1 MLQVSKLCAFYGASQ
16 VLRGVSFI
24 VRPGEVVALLGRNG
38 SGRSTAARALMGL
51 VRCTGD
57 VRWRGHSLLG
67 LAPHDIA
74 RRGLGYVPEHRDVFP
89 GLTVHQNL
97 ILGIKSGTR
106 SHPNRW
112 GFDEVY
118 ALFPQLK
125 VRADT
130 RAGVLSGGE
139 QQMLALGR
147 TLMGNPDLLLI
158 DEPTEGLA
166 PALIELIGELLS
178 RLRREGRAVLLIEQ
192 KLHLALQVSD
202 RALVMGQ
209 GQVVF
214 DGPAHALLDGSA
226 IRRDW
231 LEV

>member
-1 MLQVSKLCAFYGASQ
+1 MLEVSKLCAFYGASQ
-16 VLRGVSFI
+16 VLRGVSFT

-38 SGRSTAARALMGL
+38 SGRTTTARALMGL
-51 VRCTGD
+51 VRCTG
-57 VRWRGHSLLG
+57 VVSWHGHALTG

-74 RRGLGYVPEHRDVFP
+74 HQGVGYVPEHRDVFP

-97 ILGIKSGTR
+97 ILGMKSPACYQR
-106 SHPNRW
+106 PHW

-125 VRADT
+125 VRANT

-166 PALIELIGELLS
+166 PALIEQIGELLVH
-178 RLRREGRAVLLIEQ
+178 LRHEGRAVLLIEQ
-192 KLHLALQVSD
+192 KLHLALRVSD
-202 RALVMGQ
+202 RALMMGQ
-209 GQVVF
+209 GRVVF
-214 DGPAHALLDGSA
+214 DGPPHALLDGSA
-226 IRRDW
+226 VRRDW